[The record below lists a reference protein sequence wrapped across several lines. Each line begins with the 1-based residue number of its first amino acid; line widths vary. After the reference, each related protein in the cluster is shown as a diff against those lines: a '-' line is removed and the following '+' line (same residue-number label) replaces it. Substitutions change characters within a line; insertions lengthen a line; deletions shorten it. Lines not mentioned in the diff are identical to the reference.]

1 MVRFPSLLRK
11 YSVKLTTPVSKTIET
26 LRAKLL
32 MTRWNVTV
40 LLKSYFLLRLFISL
54 VSYADDS
61 VDLVFCD
68 NWQEED
74 TSKGRKGMQTRG
86 KTIRGCENGKASCTG
101 HSDKDNKRQS
111 ESVELQEIVVEKSSY
126 FCSYYF
132 CCCSK
137 SLRTTHLAEWCHKD
151 IKIGTFRH
159 HSLHLNQ

>member
-1 MVRFPSLLRK
+1 M
-11 YSVKLTTPVSKTIET
+11 
-26 LRAKLL
+26 
-32 MTRWNVTV
+32 
-40 LLKSYFLLRLFISL
+40 FISL

-111 ESVELQEIVVEKSSY
+111 ESVELQAIVVEKSA
-126 FCSYYF
+126 
-132 CCCSK
+132 SK
-137 SLRTTHLAEWCHKD
+137 SPTETTQSAASSSNTQERPKS
-151 IKIGTFRH
+151 IGAAKV
-159 HSLHLNQ
+159 